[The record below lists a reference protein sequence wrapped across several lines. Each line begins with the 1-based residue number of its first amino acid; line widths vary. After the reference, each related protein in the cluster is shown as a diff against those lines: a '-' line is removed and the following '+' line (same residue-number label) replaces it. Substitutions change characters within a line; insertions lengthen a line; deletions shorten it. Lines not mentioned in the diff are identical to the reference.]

1 MLICFTKSQNDKAVI
16 SIVITKDK
24 VESSD
29 AAFIL
34 SQ

>member
-16 SIVITKDK
+16 SVVITK
-24 VESSD
+24 VESSN